1 MSSEKKIC
9 GKYSVEEVADK
20 VVEFAEVYNNILK
33 EMPEFPMVQY
43 IILAMGRNVDTTN
56 KQAVINFLKIV
67 MDGNKQIVHNYFD
80 ELKTNTQELRN
91 FTP

>member
-33 EMPEFPMVQY
+33 EMPEFPMIQY
-43 IILAMGRNVDTTN
+43 ILAAFGSDINTTD
-56 KQAVINFLKIV
+56 KQEVVQFFEAI
-67 MDGNKQIVHNYFD
+67 MDGNRQIVRHHLD
-80 ELKTNTQELRN
+80 QLKSNTQEVRR
-91 FTP
+91 

>member
-33 EMPEFPMVQY
+33 EMPEFPMIQY
-43 IILAMGRNVDTTN
+43 ILAVFGSDINTTD
-56 KQAVINFLKIV
+56 KQEVVQFLEAV
-67 MDGNKQIVHNYFD
+67 MDGNRQIVRHHLD
-80 ELKTNTQELRN
+80 QLKSNTQEVRR
-91 FTP
+91 